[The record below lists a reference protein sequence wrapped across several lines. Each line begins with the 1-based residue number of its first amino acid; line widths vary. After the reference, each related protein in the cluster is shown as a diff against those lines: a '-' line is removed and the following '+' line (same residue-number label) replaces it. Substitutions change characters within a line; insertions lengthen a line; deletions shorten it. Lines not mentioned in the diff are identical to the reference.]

1 MGDTTA
7 TFKGV
12 IAMDKKIF
20 SISNGEFGNV
30 FFVKQNGNVFVI
42 LAEIRRC
49 FNYSPAKTCGN
60 KEVNPAAA
68 KLKKSV
74 IKMDLSATEYQ
85 KFLLS
90 LHRNGV
96 LRRIRETSCI
106 EINKFIAHIQS
117 TTHNSFGKEKARRFL
132 LDNFV
137 INSNVKVGIDNR
149 AKIANPE
156 SELFKGLGIKT
167 TESDLFDDLNEDVC
181 SLKNKFKAMQINLD
195 SMKEQIDAKDKSIF
209 ELRAKIK
216 EVEEQNADL
225 KSQIEKQSTVN
236 ERFCAFVQSW
246 NSVNNAI

>member
-1 MGDTTA
+1 
-7 TFKGV
+7 
-12 IAMDKKIF
+12 MDKKIF

-49 FNYSPAKTCGN
+49 FNYSPAKSGN

-90 LHRNGV
+90 LHRHGV

-106 EINKFIAHIQS
+106 EINKFIAHMQS
-117 TTHNSFGKEKARRFL
+117 TTHNSFGKEKTRRFL

-156 SELFKGLGIKT
+156 PERFKGLGIKT

>member
-1 MGDTTA
+1 
-7 TFKGV
+7 
-12 IAMDKKIF
+12 MDKKIF

-30 FFVKQNGNVFVI
+30 FFVKQNGNIFVI

-49 FNYSPAKTCGN
+49 FNYSPAKTCSN
-60 KEVNPAAA
+60 KAVNPAAV

-106 EINKFIAHIQS
+106 EINKFIAHMQS
-117 TTHNSFGKEKARRFL
+117 TSHNSFGKEKARRFL
-132 LDNFV
+132 LDNFI
-137 INSNVKVGIDNR
+137 INSNVKVDIDNR

-156 SELFKGLGIKT
+156 PELFKGLGIKI
-167 TESDLFDDLNEDVC
+167 TESDLFDDLNEDIC

-195 SMKEQIDAKDKSIF
+195 SAKEQIDAKDKSIF
-209 ELRAKIK
+209 ALKAKIK
-216 EVEEQNADL
+216 ELEEQNADL
-225 KSQIEKQSTVN
+225 KSQLEAQSTLN
-236 ERFCAFVQSW
+236 ERFGAFVQSW
-246 NSVNNAI
+246 NSINNVTA